1 VLHIIWMIIVGFI
14 VGVIARFV
22 YPGAVAMGFWL
33 TVVLGIIGSI
43 VGGLI
48 GRAIW
53 RPADGSFH
61 PAGFFLS
68 LVGALIVLW
77 LYFTFVGRT

>member
-14 VGVIARFV
+14 VGVIARFI

-48 GRAIW
+48 GSAIW
-53 RPADGSFH
+53 RSPNQKLH
-61 PAGFFLS
+61 PAGIFVSIL
-68 LVGALIVLW
+68 GGLIVLW
-77 LYFTFVGRT
+77 VYVPFGGRC

>member
-1 VLHIIWMIIVGFI
+1 MLHIIWMIIVGFI

-33 TVVLGIIGSI
+33 TAVLGIVGSI

-53 RPADGSFH
+53 RPADGRFH
-61 PAGFFLS
+61 PAGFLLS
-68 LVGALIVLW
+68 IVGALIVLW

>member
-1 VLHIIWMIIVGFI
+1 MLHIIWMIIVGFV
-14 VGVIARFV
+14 VGVIARFI
-22 YPGAVAMGFWL
+22 YPGAVSMGFWL

-48 GRAIW
+48 GGAIW
-53 RPADGSFH
+53 RSPGGRFH
-61 PAGFFLS
+61 PAGFILS
-68 LVGALIVLW
+68 IVGALIVLW